1 MGLYVFTGVWT
12 WKKKD
17 LAWCFRFF
25 VDAVSSLNCTYLDSE
40 AEPPTPIWLVSPS
53 SSSSSEKV
61 YGSIFSSRSSLSWS
75 LCSLL
80 WFLRSLLSGL
90 ESGLGSSESGSG
102 CTFSGFVAIIE
113 GSSGFVA
120 SFVTSSASFVSWLE
134 RLFEVLVA
142 HWVSA
147 RSPLLVTIF
156 ESSDGLASSLHWIL
170 WKLRKDFA

>member
-1 MGLYVFTGVWT
+1 MDSPGRFTAVWT
-12 WKKKD
+12 WKKGASLMLYDSLKTP
-17 LAWCFRFF
+17 LP
-25 VDAVSSLNCTYLDSE
+25 SSSCTYLDSE

-80 WFLRSLLSGL
+80 WFLRSLLSVL
-90 ESGLGSSESGSG
+90 ESGLGSESG
-102 CTFSGFVAIIE
+102 CRFSGFVVIVDV
-113 GSSGFVA
+113 SSGFVA

-134 RLFEVLVA
+134 RLVEVLVA

-147 RSPLLVTIF
+147 RSPLLVETIF

-170 WKLRKDFA
+170 WKLRQDFA